1 MKYQVRTKPKKGVNK
16 NCRIYFLDEFEI
28 FDGESFVKFNLID
41 ISKAEQEI
49 TVAIAHAGRIAVVTY
64 PLVTRKGKLAF
75 EYGPE
80 ETPICVSDFKKV
92 EV

>member
-41 ISKAEQEI
+41 ISKAKQEI
-49 TVAIAHAGRIAVVTY
+49 TVAITHEGRIAVVTY
-64 PLVTRKGKLAF
+64 PLLKGHM
-75 EYGPE
+75 YVPQN
-80 ETPICVSDFKKV
+80 
-92 EV
+92 